1 MTKGEKESTVLTM
14 ESAALGDSSQAKPL
28 RALRCSNCQLK
39 HIRCDGA
46 QPVCST
52 CLQKDRICQYPQS
65 SPAAAKPN
73 VHQLATKKRAFSAC
87 LVCRAAKR
95 RCSGEVP
102 VCGPCQKRGLEAKC
116 EYDSAPPLQR
126 KRLEPHRSSLPE
138 SPSDERPSKQPR
150 TSLPRVLKDTNGN
163 LDISVPSSQNS
174 QAHRRR
180 ASPSFQLV
188 GAISETPPESD
199 KSHEGDDEGSVIQD
213 DEKLDSP
220 SDVQLSAHRDQ
231 NFPFRIRTLSNYER
245 RRQSHHI
252 RPHTPEDPDIALE
265 AQQSSDSDV
274 SEEEVNDKEESPEPS
289 EGDNET
295 NDANF
300 FLSRVRQA
308 VFQRTGVS
316 KPGSTVQSDRELKR
330 LDKMANRKGKSSI
343 LSADSRDLRLPH
355 RTVSNKLVSTYLMR
369 EFVNLPL
376 FQRDTFTNR
385 YEKLWG
391 NVKLWDSGTEVL
403 DEDCLFI
410 GFLFGV
416 FALATLLLNPGDLKD
431 AEQYFARAQNLVFLN
446 GIEKGGILHIQ
457 VYLVLAQYLVADN
470 NLPVAWRFVGLAI
483 RAGQSLHLHL
493 VSGSH
498 HLTLRDNQELARRV
512 WHCSLMLERIIAM
525 KMGITTLTKHS
536 FETPLPIP
544 GDRDY
549 IDRLSFND
557 SADRNATVDRPSIIE
572 FFNNSTRL
580 YNRYND
586 IILIQ
591 EELRS
596 TSNSGA
602 RKKIDAFDPQL
613 LITVDQSLANWQ
625 AGLPPF
631 LHPDTNV
638 NSLNYLLAKRQH
650 NILRIRYLHMRLLLW
665 RPLLAIV
672 AATSPD
678 IDARS
683 QMQKPTSQPSRRG
696 LAIDK
701 IEIPLTHIIAH
712 ESAVKC
718 ILAAAE
724 IINIIDEVESRGTD
738 VINGYDTLSI
748 PAVWETT
755 GYVFAC
761 AQVFIAARR
770 CPKGVIDDL
779 GGMQVISEGAWRSIE
794 LMRKYTIIWPRAKVC
809 LMTLEK
815 LDSLFPPGRDEYT
828 DGPRDNAMNDLS
840 WLECLPID
848 LQG

>member
-1 MTKGEKESTVLTM
+1 MIL
-14 ESAALGDSSQAKPL
+14 L
-28 RALRCSNCQLK
+28 RP
-39 HIRCDGA
+39 CD
-46 QPVCST
+46 
-52 CLQKDRICQYPQS
+52 
-65 SPAAAKPN
+65 
-73 VHQLATKKRAFSAC
+73 
-87 LVCRAAKR
+87 
-95 RCSGEVP
+95 
-102 VCGPCQKRGLEAKC
+102 
-116 EYDSAPPLQR
+116 
-126 KRLEPHRSSLPE
+126 
-138 SPSDERPSKQPR
+138 
-150 TSLPRVLKDTNGN
+150 
-163 LDISVPSSQNS
+163 DISVPSSQNS

-213 DEKLDSP
+213 DEKLGGP
-220 SDVQLSAHRDQ
+220 SDVQLSTHRDQ

-245 RRQSHHI
+245 KRHSHNI
-252 RPHTPEDPDIALE
+252 RPHTPEDPDNALE
-265 AQQSSDSDV
+265 AQQSSDLDV
-274 SEEEVNDKEESPEPS
+274 SEEEADDKEESPEHS

-330 LDKMANRKGKSSI
+330 LDKITNRKGKSSI

-431 AEQYFARAQNLVFLN
+431 AGQYFARAQNLVFLN

-470 NLPVAWRFVGLAI
+470 NLPVAWR
-483 RAGQSLHLHL
+483 
-493 VSGSH
+493 
-498 HLTLRDNQELARRV
+498 
-512 WHCSLMLERIIAM
+512 IIAM

-549 IDRLSFND
+549 IDRLLFNN

-586 IILIQ
+586 ITLIQ

-613 LITVDQSLANWQ
+613 LISVDQSLANWQ

-683 QMQKPTSQPSRRG
+683 RMQKPTSQPSRRG

-779 GGMQVISEGAWRSIE
+779 GGMQVISEGAWTSIE
-794 LMRKYTIIWPRAKVC
+794 LMRKYAIIWPRAKAC
-809 LMTLEK
+809 LTTLEK
-815 LDSLFPPGRDEYT
+815 LDSLFSPGRDEYT

>member
-1 MTKGEKESTVLTM
+1 MIL
-14 ESAALGDSSQAKPL
+14 L
-28 RALRCSNCQLK
+28 RP
-39 HIRCDGA
+39 CD
-46 QPVCST
+46 
-52 CLQKDRICQYPQS
+52 
-65 SPAAAKPN
+65 
-73 VHQLATKKRAFSAC
+73 
-87 LVCRAAKR
+87 
-95 RCSGEVP
+95 
-102 VCGPCQKRGLEAKC
+102 
-116 EYDSAPPLQR
+116 
-126 KRLEPHRSSLPE
+126 
-138 SPSDERPSKQPR
+138 
-150 TSLPRVLKDTNGN
+150 
-163 LDISVPSSQNS
+163 DISVPSSQNS

-213 DEKLDSP
+213 DEKLGGP
-220 SDVQLSAHRDQ
+220 SDVQLSTHRDQ

-245 RRQSHHI
+245 KRHSHNI
-252 RPHTPEDPDIALE
+252 RPHTPEDPDNALE
-265 AQQSSDSDV
+265 AQQSSDLDV
-274 SEEEVNDKEESPEPS
+274 SEEEADDKEESPEHS

-330 LDKMANRKGKSSI
+330 LDKITNRKGKSSI

-431 AEQYFARAQNLVFLN
+431 AGQYFARAQNLVFLN

-470 NLPVAWRFVGLAI
+470 NLPVAWR
-483 RAGQSLHLHL
+483 
-493 VSGSH
+493 
-498 HLTLRDNQELARRV
+498 
-512 WHCSLMLERIIAM
+512 IIAM

-549 IDRLSFND
+549 IDRLLFNN

-586 IILIQ
+586 ITLIQ

-613 LITVDQSLANWQ
+613 LISVDQSLANWQ

-683 QMQKPTSQPSRRG
+683 RMQKPTSQPSRRG

-779 GGMQVISEGAWRSIE
+779 GGMQVISEGAWTSIE
-794 LMRKYTIIWPRAKVC
+794 LMRKYTIIWPRAKAC
-809 LMTLEK
+809 LTTLEK
-815 LDSLFPPGRDEYT
+815 LDSLFSPGRDEYT